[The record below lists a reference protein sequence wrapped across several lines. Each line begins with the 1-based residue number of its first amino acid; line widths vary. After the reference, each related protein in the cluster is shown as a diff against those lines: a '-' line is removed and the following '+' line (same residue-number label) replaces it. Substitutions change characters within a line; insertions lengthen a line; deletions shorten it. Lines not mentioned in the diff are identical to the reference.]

1 LIFFSSRLQG
11 SLAGGIFMYDDG
23 NATGFRRD
31 YALERLA
38 KEAVEKRLPEKWF
51 KGATG
56 GYMRG

>member
-1 LIFFSSRLQG
+1 
-11 SLAGGIFMYDDG
+11 MYDDG
-23 NATGFRRD
+23 NATGCRRD

-38 KEAVEKRLPEKWF
+38 KEAGEKRLTEKWF